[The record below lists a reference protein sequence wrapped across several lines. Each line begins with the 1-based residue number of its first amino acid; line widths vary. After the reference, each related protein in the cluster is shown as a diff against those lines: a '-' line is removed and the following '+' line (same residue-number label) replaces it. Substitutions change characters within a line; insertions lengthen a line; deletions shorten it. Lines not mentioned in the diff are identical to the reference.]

1 MKEFIVI
8 FVTCSS
14 SQEAEKIGNFLVEN
28 RLAACVNVI
37 PEVKSIFFWKGK
49 ISQEKEVL
57 LIAKSRM
64 DLFDSIQKEIKRL
77 HSYEIPEIIALPV
90 EAGSEEYLEWI
101 RQETQE

>member
-1 MKEFIVI
+1 MKEVIVI

-14 SQEAEKIGNFLVEN
+14 SQEAETIGNFLVEN

-37 PEVKSIFFWKGK
+37 PDVKSIFFWKGK
-49 ISQEKEVL
+49 ISEEREVL

-77 HSYEIPEIIALPV
+77 HSYEVPEIIALPV